1 VNFSEIQVKR
11 HTCDRKGPP
20 AKVIDESGDEPITCI
35 YPTCS
40 VRGVPQVFTSGMRTE
55 QLIAKIEGR
64 SLETR
69 ELIARLVE
77 LLATVAQRTDV
88 EDVRRR
94 LSAMIADLEKPR

>member
-1 VNFSEIQVKR
+1 MSD

-40 VRGVPQVFTSGMRTE
+40 VCGVPQVFDVGTRTE
-55 QLIAKIEGR
+55 QLIAK
-64 SLETR
+64 LETLSSESR

-77 LLATVAQRTDV
+77 LWRALHSRQRS
-88 EDVRRR
+88 RMC
-94 LSAMIADLEKPR
+94 AIAWAP